1 MIDRMELAGRRNS
14 AGEIT
19 KILLCDLWGLDHNS
33 IRMVIRGHGDV
44 NLFCLVSVLG
54 GEIVKQP
61 CTGEE
66 LRVYLDGDNK
76 FKQKFKYFGRAKD
89 FFSGLIDQEVREQ
102 MANLIVFKEPGM
114 KETP

>member
-1 MIDRMELAGRRNS
+1 MELAGRRNS

-19 KILLCDLWGLDHNS
+19 KILLCDIWGLDHNNP
-33 IRMVIRGHGDV
+33 RVVIRGPASAGME
-44 NLFCLVSVLG
+44 NLFCLVGMMG
-54 GEIVKQP
+54 GEITKQP

-66 LRVYLDGDNK
+66 LRAYLDGDNP
-76 FKQKFKYFGRAKD
+76 FKQKFRYFGRAKD

-102 MANLIVFKEPGM
+102 MANIIVFKEPGM